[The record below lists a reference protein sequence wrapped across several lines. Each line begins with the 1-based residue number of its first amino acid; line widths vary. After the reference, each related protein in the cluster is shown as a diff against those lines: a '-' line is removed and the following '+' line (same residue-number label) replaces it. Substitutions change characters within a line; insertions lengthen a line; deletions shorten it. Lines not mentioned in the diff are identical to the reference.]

1 LPEGLLESELFG
13 HRKGAF
19 TGADRDKPGLLE
31 TANGGTVFLD
41 ELTEM
46 SMPLQA
52 KLLRVVQDGVVRRV
66 GSETPDAVVD
76 VRFLSATNRD
86 PQKAV
91 DEGHLRSDLFYRLRV
106 VPIALP
112 PLRKRPEDIAILAN
126 HFLTHY
132 WLRHRQMGDRTPRL
146 SEA

>member
-1 LPEGLLESELFG
+1 
-13 HRKGAF
+13 
-19 TGADRDKPGLLE
+19 
-31 TANGGTVFLD
+31 
-41 ELTEM
+41 TEM

-91 DEGHLRSDLFYRLRV
+91 DDGHLRSDLFYRLRG

-126 HFLTHY
+126 HFLAHG
-132 WLRHRQMGDRTPRL
+132 WLRQCKMGDLTWRL
-146 SEA
+146 SEATFGCLGSRQWRGNVRELQTVIEHLAVLAEPDQVIQPD